1 MVKIKKNKIDDNKE
15 LKEKSE
21 PMILGVIDG
30 VKIIIENPEA
40 MPIAKE
46 KWNKILAELLNDY
59 TESSK

>member
-40 MPIAKE
+40 IPIAKE